1 MYAPHHAGLTNEAE
15 GRENRE
21 AVREHL
27 MSEPVSP
34 LILQFLSWVSSRH
47 RTYDEAI
54 EAWQSTCP
62 RHTVWEDAFI
72 DGLVQV
78 ENGRTQDEC
87 TVTLSPRGKAILAE
101 HKSKLAAPVAGA

>member
-1 MYAPHHAGLTNEAE
+1 MP
-15 GRENRE
+15 
-21 AVREHL
+21 
-27 MSEPVSP
+27 EPVNP
-34 LILQFLSWVSSRH
+34 LILQFLNWVSSRH

-78 ENGRTQDEC
+78 ENGGALGQC
-87 TVTLSPRGKAILAE
+87 AVALSPRGKAILTEYESTLLAPTAE
-101 HKSKLAAPVAGA
+101 V